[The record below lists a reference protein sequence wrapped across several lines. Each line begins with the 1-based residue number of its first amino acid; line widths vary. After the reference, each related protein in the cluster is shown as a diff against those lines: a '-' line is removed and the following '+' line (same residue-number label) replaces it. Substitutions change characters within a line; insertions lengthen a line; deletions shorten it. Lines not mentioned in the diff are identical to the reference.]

1 MGELAG
7 TAKVEVEPKEKKP
20 AFVANLQDSQV
31 VEGFPVKMEVKLIGH
46 PPPKLKWLHN
56 GQEIKPDGQHARITQ
71 NPDGTACLI
80 IDKVAPSDRGEYQV
94 IATNETGG
102 VTSQAKLSVAPRTNE
117 SAPEEAPRFTST
129 LRDGNADEGKELVL
143 SAPFMSNPVPEIYW
157 TKDGE
162 PVVPSDRVMMTC
174 DGKKVGLVISP
185 AEVTDSGAYACL
197 LANPLGEDTSKCN
210 ANVRKVYQKPHFS
223 LKLSDTPAIKG
234 LDAKLPVRVS
244 GVPFPEIT
252 WFFNNNPIKNNQ
264 KYSIRHDGDNSILHI
279 KNCAPEDAGAYKCVA
294 RNKEGEDTTM
304 GHVDV
309 VDKM

>member
-1 MGELAG
+1 M
-7 TAKVEVEPKEKKP
+7 V
-20 AFVANLQDSQV
+20 
-31 VEGFPVKMEVKLIGH
+31 
-46 PPPKLKWLHN
+46 
-56 GQEIKPDGQHARITQ
+56 
-71 NPDGTACLI
+71 
-80 IDKVAPSDRGEYQV
+80 IDKVAPSDCGEYQV
-94 IATNETGG
+94 VATNESGS
-102 VTSQAKLSVAPRTNE
+102 VASKAKLSVAPRADE
-117 SAPEEAPRFTST
+117 SAPEESPRFVSA

-143 SAPFMSNPVPEIYW
+143 SAPFLGNPVPEIYW

-162 PVVPSDRVMMTC
+162 PIVPSDRVMMTC

-185 AEVTDSGAYACL
+185 AEVTDSGAYSCL

-234 LDAKLPVRVS
+234 LDTKLPVRVT
-244 GVPFPEIT
+244 GVPAPEIT

-294 RNKEGEDTTM
+294 RNKEGEDTTS
-304 GHVDV
+304 GHVEI